1 MTIRMDDTYAAAL
14 RSALVDQVEHSR
26 SDGPRRSRWL
36 MLGAGAA
43 VVLLSGGVA
52 VASGTLT
59 LPGADVVRP
68 LAVSVTREG
77 AGTATVDLGP
87 PPSGSTVIDIRLT
100 CLSAGTFYTEDG
112 ANLRC
117 DAGDAGIGTMGWRL
131 PLRPGQQTTTIR
143 ASDGE
148 RWRLIATYSDVSTTA
163 WGVNADGLTFGV
175 VNANGTPDL
184 LAVVATNGR
193 NGYVYSRDLAVPA
206 PTGLQT
212 GASTTA
218 PLRLPVYQSDGRTV
232 IGEFVSNEAPVAV
245 PSPG

>member
-1 MTIRMDDTYAAAL
+1 MTVKMDDTYAAAL
-14 RSALVDQVEHSR
+14 RSALVDQVERSR
-26 SDGPRRSRWL
+26 SDGPRRSRSL
-36 MLGAGAA
+36 MLGAGTA
-43 VVLLSGGVA
+43 VVLLGGGVA

-68 LAVSVTREG
+68 LAASVTQEG
-77 AGTATVDLGP
+77 AGTATVDLGSP
-87 PPSGSTVIDIRLT
+87 PAGSTVIDIGLT

-112 ANLRC
+112 ASLRC
-117 DAGDAGIGTMGWRL
+117 DAGDAGSGTIGWQL

-148 RWRLIATYSDVSTTA
+148 RWRLVATYSDVSTTA
-163 WGVNADGLTFGV
+163 WGVNADGLTYGV
-175 VNANGTPDL
+175 VNSDGTPDL

-193 NGYVYSRDLAVPA
+193 TGYVYSRDLAIPA

-212 GASTTA
+212 GTSTTA
-218 PLRLPVYQSDGRTV
+218 PLRLPVYQPDGRTV
-232 IGEFVSNEAPVAV
+232 IGEFVSNEPPVAV